1 MSSDDRALT
10 PTAPGTPGAGRN
22 LGLATAAFALC
33 FSAWGMLAPLAP
45 KVQDKLD
52 LSNTEIGIMIA
63 VPVLLGSLLRIPLGW
78 LTDKL
83 GGRAIFTI
91 MLAYTAGAALLIGF
105 ATSYLA
111 LLGAGLLL
119 GVAGASF
126 AVGIPF
132 VADWYPPKR
141 QGFALGVY
149 GAGNIGTAV
158 AAFSVPF
165 LYTRFGQAS
174 AGIAF
179 AVAIGAFTLI
189 WASTARNAPVVR
201 HSRPDYR
208 EVLRSG
214 WPLWRLSFFYFVTF
228 GGFVAMA
235 IFLPKLLVD
244 WFDLSLTDAGLRA
257 AGFTVVATVARPLG
271 GWLSDRLQAS
281 TVLTIAF
288 VGIGL
293 DAVGLSWQAT
303 DPAIVPVTV
312 FCLSMAGFLGIGN
325 GAVFKLVPHQFPDST
340 GSATGI
346 VGAAGGIGGF
356 FPPLLLGLVKDAT
369 GTFTMAFVFL
379 VAFAWL
385 SAGLALAMSTG
396 GAPEEPAEPDAEE
409 PLPATGAPPRA
420 VALSLNPPIHHQR

>member
-1 MSSDDRALT
+1 MSSQDPAAAQ
-10 PTAPGTPGAGRN
+10 PGAPKTPGAGRN
-22 LGLATAAFALC
+22 LALATAAFAVC

-52 LSNTEIGIMIA
+52 LSNTETAVMIA
-63 VPVLLGSLLRIPLGW
+63 IPVVLGSLLRIPLGW

-83 GGRAIFTI
+83 GGRVVFTAI
-91 MLAYTAGAALLIGF
+91 LAYSAGAALLVGLT
-105 ATSYLA
+105 TSYVA
-111 LLGAGLLL
+111 LLVAGFLL

-158 AAFSVPF
+158 AAFSIPF
-165 LYTRFGQAS
+165 LYTRFGQLS

-179 AVAIGAFTLI
+179 GAVIGAFTLI
-189 WASTARNAPVVR
+189 WLSAARNAPVVR

-208 EVLRSG
+208 QVLRSG
-214 WPLWRLSFFYFVTF
+214 WPLWQLAFFYFVTF

-257 AGFTVVATVARPLG
+257 AGLTVVATVARPIG
-271 GWLSDRLQAS
+271 GWLSDRAQAS
-281 TVLTIAF
+281 TVLTVAF
-288 VGIGL
+288 AGIGL

-303 DPAIVPVTV
+303 DPAIVPVTL
-312 FCLSMAGFLGIGN
+312 FCLSMAGFLGMGN
-325 GAVFKLVPHQFPDST
+325 GAVFKLVPHQFPHST
-340 GSATGI
+340 GSVTGI
-346 VGAAGGIGGF
+346 VGAAGGLGGF
-356 FPPLLLGLVKDAT
+356 FPPLVLGIVKDAT

-379 VAFAWL
+379 VAFAWM
-385 SAGLALAMSTG
+385 SAGLALSMRAG
-396 GAPEEPAEPDAEE
+396 KAAPERVAVGPAGTVPSESP
-409 PLPATGAPPRA
+409 PADPGRETVGAK
-420 VALSLNPPIHHQR
+420 S

>member
-1 MSSDDRALT
+1 MTSQATVATS
-10 PTAPGTPGAGRN
+10 PAPKGQGAGRN
-22 LGLATAAFALC
+22 LALATAAFALC

-45 KVQDKLD
+45 KVQDD
-52 LSNTEIGIMIA
+52 LGLSDTETAVMIA
-63 VPVLLGSLLRIPLGW
+63 IPVILGSLLRIPLGW
-78 LTDKL
+78 LTDRL
-83 GGRAIFTI
+83 GGRAIFTA
-91 MLAYTAGAALLIGF
+91 MLAYSAGAALLIGF
-105 ATSYLA
+105 ATSYVA
-111 LLGAGLLL
+111 LLGAGFLL

-132 VADWYPPKR
+132 VADWYPQKR

-165 LYTRFGQAS
+165 LYTHFGQLS

-179 AVAIGAFTLI
+179 GGAIGAFTLL
-189 WASTARNAPVVR
+189 WASAARDAPVVR

-214 WPLWRLSFFYFVTF
+214 WPLWQLSFFYFVTF

-257 AGFTVVATVARPLG
+257 AGFTILATVARPIG
-271 GWLSDRLQAS
+271 GWLSDHLQAQ
-281 TVLTIAF
+281 TVLAIAF
-288 VGIGL
+288 AGVGL

-303 DPAIVPVTV
+303 DPEIVPVTI
-312 FCLSMAGFLGIGN
+312 FCLSMATFLGMGN
-325 GAVFKLVPHQFPDST
+325 GAVFKLVPHQFPRST
-340 GSATGI
+340 GSVTGI
-346 VGAAGGIGGF
+346 VGAAGGLGGF
-356 FPPLLLGLVKDAT
+356 FPPLVLGVVKDAT

-379 VAFAWL
+379 VAFAWM
-385 SAGLALAMSTG
+385 SAGLALSMRGQSSAQ
-396 GAPEEPAEPDAEE
+396 APAPDE
-409 PLPATGAPPRA
+409 PLAAEQGREGVGAG
-420 VALSLNPPIHHQR
+420 S

>member
-1 MSSDDRALT
+1 MSPHDG
-10 PTAPGTPGAGRN
+10 APAPERPGANRN
-22 LGLATAAFALC
+22 LALATAAFALC

-45 KVQDKLD
+45 KFQDKLD
-52 LSNTEIGIMIA
+52 LSNTETAIMIA
-63 VPVLLGSLLRIPLGW
+63 IPVILGSLLRIPLGW

-83 GGRAIFTI
+83 GGRAVFTV
-91 MLAYTAGAALLIGF
+91 MLGYTAGAALLIGF
-105 ATSYLA
+105 ATSYVA
-111 LLGAGLLL
+111 LLGAGFLL

-158 AAFSVPF
+158 AAFSIPF
-165 LYTRFGQAS
+165 LYTRFGQAT

-179 AVAIGAFTLI
+179 GVVIGAFTLL
-189 WASTARNAPVVR
+189 WVSAARDAPVVR
-201 HSRPDYR
+201 RSRPDYR

-214 WPLWRLSFFYFVTF
+214 WPLWRLTSFYFVTF

-235 IFLPKLLVD
+235 IFLPKLLTD
-244 WFDLSLTDAGLRA
+244 WFDLSLADAGLRA
-257 AGFTVVATVARPLG
+257 AGFTVVATLARPIG

-281 TVLTIAF
+281 TVLTVAF
-288 VGIGL
+288 AGVGL

-303 DPAIVPVTV
+303 DPAIVPVTIL
-312 FCLSMAGFLGIGN
+312 CLSMAGFLGMGN
-325 GAVFKLVPHQFPDST
+325 GAVFKLVPSEFPRSV
-340 GSATGI
+340 GAVTGI

-356 FPPLLLGLVKDAT
+356 FPPLILGIVKDAT

-379 VAFAWL
+379 VAFAWAN
-385 SAGLALAMSTG
+385 AGLALSMSALSRSDSTVEPEPA
-396 GAPEEPAEPDAEE
+396 APEQVED
-409 PLPATGAPPRA
+409 PLDVR
-420 VALSLNPPIHHQR
+420 R